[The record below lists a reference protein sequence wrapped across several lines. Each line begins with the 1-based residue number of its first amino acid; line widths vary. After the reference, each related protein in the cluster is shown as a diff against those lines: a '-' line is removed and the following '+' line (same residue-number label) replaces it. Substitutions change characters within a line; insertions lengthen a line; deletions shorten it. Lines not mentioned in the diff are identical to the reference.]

1 MRKLNYL
8 KLFLF
13 TFFLISVGNN
23 LSAQEVLF
31 DNNARTEI
39 EGATIPHVMNDFVVP
54 AGTDRLLVVVFS
66 TSTSSP
72 ITPPQI
78 TFGATSMQQGA
89 LSDDSNDFKTA
100 TYYLP
105 LGSSGSAITN
115 NIAIVGAPVNSES
128 FRIITAFSLQLVNQ
142 TAPVIAMADQLLPNN
157 NTTNLNLTGTTKG
170 SMIIESL
177 TFFSSANPS
186 GSVPQSGQTIIE
198 NNAISANNFPLISF
212 LYSPG
217 GDVNLGWIHGGFNG
231 GVNTAMA
238 FDFSGV
244 DLTPVAPID
253 PIPTMSEWGLLIFGL
268 LVLNLGLISVRR
280 IAKA

>member
-13 TFFLISVGNN
+13 AFFLMSLGNN

-31 DNNARTEI
+31 DNNARTET
-39 EGATIPHVMNDFVVP
+39 EGVTVPHVMNDFAVP

-78 TFGATSMQQGA
+78 TFGGTNMQQGA
-89 LSDDSNDFKTA
+89 LSDDPNDFKTA

-105 LGSSGSAITN
+105 LGTGSAITN
-115 NIAIVGAPVNSES
+115 NVAIVGAPVNSES

-142 TAPVIAMADQLLPNN
+142 TAPVVAMADQLLPNN

-177 TFFSSANPS
+177 TFSSSVNPS
-186 GSVPQSGQTIIE
+186 GSMPQSGQTIIE
-198 NNAISANNFPLISF
+198 NNVISANNFPLISF
-212 LYSPG
+212 LSSPG
-217 GDVNLGWIHGGFNG
+217 GAVNLGWIHGGFNG

-244 DLTPVAPID
+244 DLTPVAPVD

-268 LVLNLGLISVRR
+268 LILNLGLVTVYRMEN
-280 IAKA
+280 A